1 MHYVRGSNIREYLT
15 TTLKSSVVSIQNCT
29 EELEVNYLTVYKILI
44 KEEESSSGK
53 KSSKKAEISLE
64 EAKSD
69 PDVFARVKHNQTV
82 LQGFVESVLND
93 IIKSQE
99 QMPYGVRYISK
110 LLYHAL
116 SKKFPKENKDDILKI
131 VGSLIYYRYMN
142 PALVSPDAFDVTY
155 TTVSQLARKNLME
168 VSKLLYA
175 ICVDKNLPEGMEI
188 DLEYKKKATT
198 SFFEYLLQIIEVP
211 KPEIQFNYDTFRDV
225 ARTHNPIIYISSDEI
240 YSLHET
246 LYNLK
251 DTVCSSPEDP
261 LRKLLDALGEPPSS
275 TQTNEGHEIALTLT
289 PVYAATHIHEDSESQ
304 HVFFLTK
311 KAIVKLIRV
320 YTNKRNLID
329 ILNSPTT
336 SQDEEIYQIQNASAS
351 PLSTSNLRLES
362 NESLYKVNESS
373 LQLLKENV
381 RQMLVYLEKAGL
393 VTEKDG
399 YECILRSIATDI
411 RNKYDRNDAIRRE
424 KENLERTLKILRE
437 KNEYL
442 QLQEKSYLEYVD
454 ACTLQFSTSTV
465 HPVKKRGSFF
475 SFSRQ
480 ARQMRQVEKKKGAS
494 PKSLTYTYSAQ
505 ELLEKGIIS
514 WIDPEL
520 VPSSVLEKLEITL
533 SSATAGVFEIKASLG
548 VHSGIK
554 SLDNHLSIKELDTF
568 RLDELLSLQF
578 ENKQEISLFDG
589 SVKGNHASP
598 FV

>member
-1 MHYVRGSNIREYLT
+1 
-15 TTLKSSVVSIQNCT
+15 
-29 EELEVNYLTVYKILI
+29 
-44 KEEESSSGK
+44 
-53 KSSKKAEISLE
+53 
-64 EAKSD
+64 
-69 PDVFARVKHNQTV
+69 
-82 LQGFVESVLND
+82 
-93 IIKSQE
+93 
-99 QMPYGVRYISK
+99 
-110 LLYHAL
+110 
-116 SKKFPKENKDDILKI
+116 
-131 VGSLIYYRYMN
+131 
-142 PALVSPDAFDVTY
+142 
-155 TTVSQLARKNLME
+155 
-168 VSKLLYA
+168 
-175 ICVDKNLPEGMEI
+175 
-188 DLEYKKKATT
+188 
-198 SFFEYLLQIIEVP
+198 
-211 KPEIQFNYDTFRDV
+211 
-225 ARTHNPIIYISSDEI
+225 
-240 YSLHET
+240 
-246 LYNLK
+246 
-251 DTVCSSPEDP
+251 
-261 LRKLLDALGEPPSS
+261 
-275 TQTNEGHEIALTLT
+275 
-289 PVYAATHIHEDSESQ
+289 
-304 HVFFLTK
+304 
-311 KAIVKLIRV
+311 
-320 YTNKRNLID
+320 
-329 ILNSPTT
+329 
-336 SQDEEIYQIQNASAS
+336 
-351 PLSTSNLRLES
+351 
-362 NESLYKVNESS
+362 
-373 LQLLKENV
+373 
-381 RQMLVYLEKAGL
+381 KAGL

-589 SVKGNHASP
+589 SVKGN
-598 FV
+598 